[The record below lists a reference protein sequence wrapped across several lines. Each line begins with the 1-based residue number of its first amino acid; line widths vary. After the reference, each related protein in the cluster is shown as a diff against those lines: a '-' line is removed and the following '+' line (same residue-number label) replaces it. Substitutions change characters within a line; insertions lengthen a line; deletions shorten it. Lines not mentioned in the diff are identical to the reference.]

1 MKNTETITPLP
12 QTEHFLIGSKA
23 AVNIKYVQYISYEVT
38 GAFAPIGKI
47 FAVTSNG
54 KIILDDGLGPDETVE
69 KFKSYLKNIELM
81 TNINYIIKE
90 EKK

>member
-23 AVNIKYVQYISYEVT
+23 AVNLKYVQYISCEVS
-38 GAFAPIGKI
+38 GISSGEI
-47 FAVTSNG
+47 FAVTSKG
-54 KIILDDGLGPDETVE
+54 KVILDDGLGPDETIE
-69 KFKSYLKNIELM
+69 KFKSYLKKIELM
-81 TNINYIIKE
+81 TTIIHIIKE